1 MRRWRARVRLGVG
14 HCLLAGWLVECG
26 LQRDSQSE
34 WVWHLQACFSFFC
47 HRLTPF
53 PLFFPLLVPFHFL
66 CGLTSRPPSFF
77 SSPREVRRTQRA
89 GGNHSPTNKPAAE
102 SGMASGGRSILAVTA
117 PLGNG
122 CADKRRHAGRHLLA
136 SAHRVLQRELCS
148 VRTKIHCKSLL
159 LVLAVLPTTCAP
171 EEGRFVL
178 YRTPTLGRKLAQ
190 GARETRHFPFARPR
204 RTIGRVALLLA
215 DRLTEA
221 AGAG

>member
-1 MRRWRARVRLGVG
+1 M
-14 HCLLAGWLVECG
+14 
-26 LQRDSQSE
+26 
-34 WVWHLQACFSFFC
+34 QACFALVG

-159 LVLAVLPTTCAP
+159 LVLAVLPTT
-171 EEGRFVL
+171 VL
-178 YRTPTLGRKLAQ
+178 RKRVASSC
-190 GARETRHFPFARPR
+190 
-204 RTIGRVALLLA
+204 IGRPLWAGNSPRVLGKPDTSPLLVLGEPS
-215 DRLTEA
+215 DEWHFYWRI
-221 AGAG
+221 G